1 MASNSK
7 SIVLDVDPGMGF
19 PWADIDDN
27 LALLFALAQEAVSVD
42 LISIVCGNVAA
53 VDGFRSISR
62 TLALARRTIPVAIG
76 SRSPL
81 VRPYQSGRALLGKRG
96 ADLGA
101 KLSYRGEF
109 TEAEKAT
116 DMPWAFPLQVKLLES
131 AKGKTTFLCVGPLTN
146 MAYLLKQRPDLAE
159 KIESIVIMGGALEM
173 EGNITPFDEFNIWVD
188 PEAARIVFDSTV
200 QKVLVPLDVTTT
212 VSINM
217 DEIRA
222 AADSQNDLAR
232 YMVSA
237 TQGWVE
243 ALKVL
248 SGQETFNP
256 HDPIALSY
264 LVKPELFETRQMQIL
279 VEERTGKMSGIACRE
294 GSTLVCLRVDGPGFK
309 KLFLESLKK
318 TAQSVN

>member
-1 MASNSK
+1 M
-7 SIVLDVDPGMGF
+7 
-19 PWADIDDN
+19 
-27 LALLFALAQEAVSVD
+27 
-42 LISIVCGNVAA
+42 
-53 VDGFRSISR
+53 
-62 TLALARRTIPVAIG
+62 
-76 SRSPL
+76 
-81 VRPYQSGRALLGKRG
+81 YKR
-96 ADLGA
+96 
-101 KLSYRGEF
+101 
-109 TEAEKAT
+109 
-116 DMPWAFPLQVKLLES
+116 Q
-131 AKGKTTFLCVGPLTN
+131 
-146 MAYLLKQRPDLAE
+146 
-159 KIESIVIMGGALEM
+159 
-173 EGNITPFDEFNIWVD
+173 
-188 PEAARIVFDSTV
+188 VFDSTV